1 MKTFRIIIA
10 LALFLTSIAALDMSS
25 AKRRTETSAY
35 VSLYTSLGLTSGFKS
50 MAAESYDDAIFEY
63 FLMFNVGKGQK
74 PINVGSQEDTQQR
87 NGFDDFNGEGVSF
100 YINNSWKNIPAD
112 FKKKFCNEFD
122 ECLILYKDLKGFT
135 LLSSHNFY
143 YAVTYLNSL
152 GKEDRFHIIL
162 TNGAEVRTNN
172 DIIVVTRVQM
182 EAQETSIISNAQKID
197 AEFLR
202 YVNQVISSSN
212 DVILKYN
219 EMLEQNDKS
228 IKNSARNLENN
239 EKKLKTFIEK
249 KKNLENEITTLNLKI
264 AEREIKINNTNAEK
278 QKCNNEYINLI
289 FLRDQEELKV
299 KAKKEQLVKD
309 IADRKVLKSK
319 ALKKIF
325 YYLEACYFY
334 RLFGEKLIK
343 AEADLDPALTGK
355 NVKTTEA
362 KLAKAFYPIKFQIA
376 ETGSK

>member
-1 MKTFRIIIA
+1 MK
-10 LALFLTSIAALDMSS
+10 
-25 AKRRTETSAY
+25 
-35 VSLYTSLGLTSGFKS
+35 
-50 MAAESYDDAIFEY
+50 
-63 FLMFNVGKGQK
+63 
-74 PINVGSQEDTQQR
+74 
-87 NGFDDFNGEGVSF
+87 
-100 YINNSWKNIPAD
+100 
-112 FKKKFCNEFD
+112 
-122 ECLILYKDLKGFT
+122 
-135 LLSSHNFY
+135 
-143 YAVTYLNSL
+143 
-152 GKEDRFHIIL
+152 
-162 TNGAEVRTNN
+162 
-172 DIIVVTRVQM
+172 
-182 EAQETSIISNAQKID
+182 
-197 AEFLR
+197 
-202 YVNQVISSSN
+202 
-212 DVILKYN
+212 
-219 EMLEQNDKS
+219 
-228 IKNSARNLENN
+228 RNL
-239 EKKLKTFIEK
+239 KLLLKK

-264 AEREIKINNTNAEK
+264 AEREIKINITNAEK

-309 IADRKVLKSK
+309 IADKKVLKSK